1 MLDYL
6 IGLLVTIPIVIF
18 TLCFLV
24 VVWMF
29 ELIFILVCF
38 LIANPHILLS
48 VILLFLLFLLF

>member
-24 VVWMF
+24 VVWTF

-38 LIANPHILLS
+38 LIANPHILL
-48 VILLFLLFLLF
+48 VLILLFLLF